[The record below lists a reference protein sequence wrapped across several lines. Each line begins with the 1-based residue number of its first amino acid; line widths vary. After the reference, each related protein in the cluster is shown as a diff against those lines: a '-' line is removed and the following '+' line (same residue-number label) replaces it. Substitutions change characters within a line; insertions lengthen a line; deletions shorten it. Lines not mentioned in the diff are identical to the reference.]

1 MTYIMPEKNP
11 TPYYVRERISNSRGL
26 GKTFSPKLN
35 HPYLSLLYKSQMVSH
50 IGGGEEADLC
60 HPSTKWLARV
70 HHVVVFK
77 TKVLHFK
84 IENRPIKDTYRKRT
98 FKRMLRFLFVDK
110 LEIVFWGIQ
119 PSSTWFSLRRI
130 RALGL
135 FWTNRGSEV
144 SEETWGKFCTL
155 FGQGSRSCAFEIDFF
170 WHVLSR
176 QNLRQR
182 IQDPVSIIR
191 KLLFR
196 IKLISV
202 FEKKISR
209 N

>member
-60 HPSTKWLARV
+60 HPSTKWLPRV

-77 TKVLHFK
+77 TNVLHFK
-84 IENRPIKDTYRKRT
+84 IENRPIKDTNRKRT

-110 LEIVFWGIQ
+110 LELFPMKLSFEEFNLAQPGFPYGGSERLACFEPTEAARFLKKLEVNSALYSVKEVGHVHLKLIFFGMCSADKTCVNGSRIQ
-119 PSSTWFSLRRI
+119 LVLYANCF
-130 RALGL
+130 LGL
-135 FWTNRGSEV
+135 N
-144 SEETWGKFCTL
+144 
-155 FGQGSRSCAFEIDFF
+155 
-170 WHVLSR
+170 
-176 QNLRQR
+176 
-182 IQDPVSIIR
+182 
-191 KLLFR
+191 
-196 IKLISV
+196 
-202 FEKKISR
+202 
-209 N
+209 